1 MSSIVIQGDTSGSI
15 TVEAPSV
22 AGTHTLTLPKA
33 TGNIATDATV
43 GLGTKN
49 LIINGN
55 MQIAQRGTS
64 VTGITGSGYYT
75 VDRWILPNN
84 NIGTWTQSQDTDA
97 PTGQGFGNSLKM
109 QCTSSASLSAAT
121 TLELHQLFEGQ
132 NLQHLKKG
140 TANAE
145 SLTLSFWVKTN
156 KTGTYAISLIDNDNT
171 RHIGAN
177 YTVSSAD
184 TWEKIIITFVGDTT
198 GVLDNDN
205 NVSLRAVWH
214 LANGSDTT
222 SGTADTTWAAL
233 VTANR
238 AVGQTVNLADSTSNY
253 INITGVQ
260 LEVGDTA
267 TPFEYRMYSQEL
279 AMCQRYF
286 QSFGGSNVAE
296 TVGQGTSFSTTNT
309 YVLIH
314 LLQTMRSVPSL
325 GYSAVSDWRLHYAG
339 VTGQE
344 ATVMAISTNDSNNTK
359 VIVNTTTATVASMG
373 GGKCIQLT
381 ADSTIS
387 ARLTF
392 SAEL

>member
-49 LIINGN
+49 LIINGD
-55 MQIAQRGTS
+55 MRIAQRGTS
-64 VTGITGSGYYT
+64 VSGLTTGGYYT
-75 VDRWILPNN
+75 VDRWKF
-84 NIGTWTQSQDTDA
+84 NITTAGTWTMEQDTDV
-97 PTGQGFGNSLKM
+97 PTGQGFANSMKM
-109 QCTSSASLSAAT
+109 SCTTADASLAAGDRVWFD
-121 TLELHQLFEGQ
+121 QRVEGY
-132 NLQHLKKG
+132 NLQQLAYG
-140 TANAE
+140 TASAK
-145 SLTLSFWVKTN
+145 SITVSFWVKSN
-156 KTGTYAISLIDNDNT
+156 KTGTYILEFYSDDSNKTASKS
-171 RHIGAN
+171 
-177 YTVSSAD
+177 YTISSAN
-184 TWEKIIITFVGDTT
+184 TWEKKTIILASDTVS
-198 GVLDNDN
+198 GFNNDN
-205 NVSLRAVWH
+205 GLSLYVWFW
-214 LANGSDTT
+214 LAAGSTYS
-222 SGTADTTWAAL
+222 SGTLNTSWAAN

-238 AVGQTVNLADSTSNY
+238 AVGQTNLADSTSNY

-260 LEVGDTA
+260 LELGENA
-267 TPFEYRMYSQEL
+267 TPFENRMYSQEL

-325 GYSAVSDWRLHYAG
+325 GYSAVGDWRLHYPG

-359 VIVNTTTATVASMG
+359 VIVNTTTATNASMG

>member
-49 LIINGN
+49 LIINGD
-55 MQIAQRGTS
+55 MRIAQRGTS
-64 VTGITGSGYYT
+64 VSGLTTGGYYT
-75 VDRWILPNN
+75 VDRWKF
-84 NIGTWTQSQDTDA
+84 NITTAGTWTMEQDTDV
-97 PTGQGFGNSLKM
+97 PTGQGFANSMKM
-109 QCTSSASLSAAT
+109 SCTTADASLAAGDRVWFD
-121 TLELHQLFEGQ
+121 QRVEGY
-132 NLQHLKKG
+132 NLQQLAYG
-140 TANAE
+140 TASAK
-145 SLTLSFWVKTN
+145 SITVSFWVKSN
-156 KTGTYAISLIDNDNT
+156 KTGTYILEFYSDDSNKTASKS
-171 RHIGAN
+171 
-177 YTVSSAD
+177 YTISSAN
-184 TWEKIIITFVGDTT
+184 TWEKKTIILASDTVS
-198 GVLDNDN
+198 GFNNDN
-205 NVSLRAVWH
+205 GLSLYVWFW
-214 LANGSDTT
+214 LAAGSTYS
-222 SGTADTTWAAL
+222 SGTLNTSWAAN

-238 AVGQTVNLADSTSNY
+238 AVGQTNLADSTSNY

-260 LEVGDTA
+260 LELGENA
-267 TPFEYRMYSQEL
+267 TPFENRMYSQEL

-325 GYSAVSDWRLHYAG
+325 GYSAVGDWRLHYPG

-344 ATVMAISTNDSNNTK
+344 ATVMAIATNDSNNTK
-359 VIVNTTTATVASMG
+359 VIVNTTTATNASMG